1 MDIRKEEYRK
11 VLEKFPDVIS
21 VNGNDFH
28 LHFKINS
35 EALLEVD
42 FRKYPKKLK
51 AYLINYNKEY
61 KFKLSRIVTSLRNW
75 NRHSTDSVLEI
86 IDEILL
92 LIDNVKLNQIMI
104 KRDFLEGLVDMCQ
117 KGHPKKMKGI
127 LGVHK
132 GVVSEY
138 ILSSRACTDSD
149 KDFEIIR
156 PTCSIPLDFSYEGTF
171 ISRPSGTLSTNEKL
185 NQIFK
190 KRRFTMLLAHPYNL
204 SDSIKCFDTSGH
216 ILKHIII
223 D

>member
-21 VNGNDFH
+21 IGGDDFH
-28 LHFKINS
+28 LHLEIND
-35 EALLEVD
+35 EILLEVD

-51 AYLINYNKEY
+51 AYLIRNKAD
-61 KFKLSRIVTSLRNW
+61 KFKLNKIVTTLRYW
-75 NRHSTDSVLEI
+75 NKHSTDSVLEI

-92 LIDNVKLNQIMI
+92 LIDNMKLNQIMI
-104 KRDFLEGLVDMCQ
+104 KKDFLEGLVDMCK

-138 ILSSRACTDSD
+138 IVSSRACTDSD

-204 SDSIKCFDTSGH
+204 SDSIKCFDTSGK
-216 ILKHIII
+216 ILEHVII

>member
-21 VNGNDFH
+21 VDGDNYL
-28 LHFKINS
+28 LHFEINN
-35 EALLEVD
+35 EILLEVD
-42 FRKYPKKLK
+42 FRRYPKKLK
-51 AYLINYNKEY
+51 AYLIKNKTD
-61 KFKLSRIVTSLRNW
+61 KFKLSRIVSSLRNW

-92 LIDNVKLNQIMI
+92 LIDNMKLNQIMI
-104 KRDFLEGLVDMCQ
+104 KRDFLEGLIDMCQ
-117 KGHPKKMKGI
+117 KGHPKKLKGI

-132 GVVSEY
+132 GLVSEY

-171 ISRPSGTLSTNEKL
+171 ISRPSGILSTNEKL
-185 NQIFK
+185 NQVFK

-204 SDSIKCFDTSGH
+204 SDSIKCFDTSGQ
-216 ILKHIII
+216 ILEHIII

>member
-21 VNGNDFH
+21 VDGDNYL
-28 LHFKINS
+28 LHFEINN
-35 EALLEVD
+35 EILLEVD
-42 FRKYPKKLK
+42 FRRYPKKLK
-51 AYLINYNKEY
+51 AYLIKNKTD
-61 KFKLSRIVTSLRNW
+61 KFKLSRIVSSLRNW

-92 LIDNVKLNQIMI
+92 LIDNMKLNQIMI
-104 KRDFLEGLVDMCQ
+104 KRDFLEGLIDMCQ
-117 KGHPKKMKGI
+117 KGHPKKLKGI

-132 GVVSEY
+132 GLVSEY

-185 NQIFK
+185 NQVFK
-190 KRRFTMLLAHPYNL
+190 KRRFTMLLAYPYNI
-204 SDSIKCFDTSGH
+204 SDSIKCFDTSGQ
-216 ILKHIII
+216 ILEHIII

>member
-21 VNGNDFH
+21 IGGDDFH
-28 LHFKINS
+28 LHLEIND
-35 EALLEVD
+35 EILLEVD

-51 AYLINYNKEY
+51 AYLIRNKAD
-61 KFKLSRIVTSLRNW
+61 KFKLNRIVTTLRYW
-75 NRHSTDSVLEI
+75 NKYSTDSVLEI

-92 LIDNVKLNQIMI
+92 LIDNMKLNQIMI
-104 KRDFLEGLVDMCQ
+104 KKDFLEGLVDMCK

-138 ILSSRACTDSD
+138 IVSSRACTDSD

-156 PTCSIPLDFSYEGTF
+156 PTCSVPLDFSYEGTF

-204 SDSIKCFDTSGH
+204 SDSIKCFDTSGQ
-216 ILKHIII
+216 ILEHIII

>member
-1 MDIRKEEYRK
+1 MDIRKEEYQK
-11 VLEKFPDVIS
+11 VLDKFPDVIS
-21 VNGNDFH
+21 FGGDNYL
-28 LHFKINS
+28 LHFEINN
-35 EALLEVD
+35 EILLVVD
-42 FRKYPKKLK
+42 FRKYPKKMK
-51 AYLINYNKEY
+51 AYLIKNKTD
-61 KFKLSRIVTSLRNW
+61 KLKLSKIVTSLRYW
-75 NRHSTDSVLEI
+75 NKHSTDSVLEI

-92 LIDNVKLNQIMI
+92 LIDNMKLNQIMI
-104 KRDFLEGLVDMCQ
+104 KKDFLEGLVDMCQ
-117 KGHPKKMKGI
+117 KAHPKKMKGI

-138 ILSSRACTDSD
+138 IVSSRSCTDNN
-149 KDFEIIR
+149 KDFEIFR

-204 SDSIKCFDTSGH
+204 SDNIKCFDTSGQ
-216 ILKHIII
+216 ILEHIII

>member
-21 VNGNDFH
+21 IGGDDFH
-28 LHFKINS
+28 LHLEIND
-35 EALLEVD
+35 EILLEVD

-51 AYLINYNKEY
+51 AYLIRNKAD
-61 KFKLSRIVTSLRNW
+61 KFKLNRIVTSLRYW
-75 NRHSTDSVLEI
+75 NKHSVDSVLEI

-92 LIDNVKLNQIMI
+92 LIDNMKLNQIMI
-104 KRDFLEGLVDMCQ
+104 KKNFLEGLVDMCK

-138 ILSSRACTDSD
+138 IVSSRACTDSD

-190 KRRFTMLLAHPYNL
+190 KRRFTMLLAYPYNL
-204 SDSIKCFDTSGH
+204 SDNIKCFDTSGQ
-216 ILKHIII
+216 ILEHIII

>member
-1 MDIRKEEYRK
+1 MDLRKEEYLK

-21 VNGNDFH
+21 VGGDNFL
-28 LHFKINS
+28 LHFKINT
-35 EALLEVD
+35 EILLEVD
-42 FRKYPKKLK
+42 FRRYPKKLK
-51 AYLINYNKEY
+51 AYLIKNNRD
-61 KFKLSRIVTSLRNW
+61 KFKLSKIVSSLRNW
-75 NRHSTDSVLEI
+75 NKHSTDSVLEI

-92 LIDNVKLNQIMI
+92 LIDNMKLNQIMI
-104 KRDFLEGLVDMCQ
+104 KKDFLEGLVDMCQ

-138 ILSSRACTDSD
+138 IVSSRACTDSK

-156 PTCSIPLDFSYEGTF
+156 PTCSLPLDFSYEGTF

-185 NQIFK
+185 NQVFK
-190 KRRFTMLLAHPYNL
+190 KRRFTMLLAYPYNIT
-204 SDSIKCFDTSGH
+204 DNIKCFDTSGQ
-216 ILKHIII
+216 ILEHVII

>member
-1 MDIRKEEYRK
+1 MDIRKEEYQK

-21 VNGNDFH
+21 VGGDNFF
-28 LHFKINS
+28 LHFEINNGI
-35 EALLEVD
+35 LLEVD
-42 FRKYPKKLK
+42 FRKYPKKMK
-51 AYLINYNKEY
+51 AYLIKNKTD
-61 KFKLSRIVTSLRNW
+61 KFKLSRIVSSLRNW
-75 NRHSTDSVLEI
+75 NKHSTESVLEI

-92 LIDNVKLNQIMI
+92 LIDNMKLNQIMI
-104 KRDFLEGLVDMCQ
+104 KKDFLEGLVDMCQ

-138 ILSSRACTDSD
+138 IISSKACTDNE

-171 ISRPSGTLSTNEKL
+171 ISRPSGELSTNEKL
-185 NQIFK
+185 NRIFK
-190 KRRFTMLLAHPYNL
+190 KRRFTMLLAYPYNL
-204 SDSIKCFDTSGH
+204 SDNIKCFDTSGL
-216 ILKHIII
+216 ILEHIII

>member
-11 VLEKFPDVIS
+11 VLDKFPDAIS
-21 VNGNDFH
+21 VGGDNYL
-28 LHFKINS
+28 LHFEINNEIS
-35 EALLEVD
+35 LEVD
-42 FRKYPKKLK
+42 FRKYPKKMK
-51 AYLINYNKEY
+51 AYLIKNKTD
-61 KFKLSRIVTSLRNW
+61 KFKLGKIVTSLRYW
-75 NRHSTDSVLEI
+75 NKHSADSVLEI

-92 LIDNVKLNQIMI
+92 LVDNMKLNQIMI
-104 KRDFLEGLVDMCQ
+104 KKDFLEGLVDMCQ

-138 ILSSRACTDSD
+138 IVSSRACTDSD

-171 ISRPSGTLSTNEKL
+171 ISRPSGVLSTNEKL

-204 SDSIKCFDTSGH
+204 SDSIKCFDTSGQ
-216 ILKHIII
+216 ILEHIII

>member
-1 MDIRKEEYRK
+1 MDIRNEEYLK

-21 VNGNDFH
+21 VGGNNFN
-28 LHFKINS
+28 LHFKINPNIV
-35 EALLEVD
+35 LEVD
-42 FRKYPKKLK
+42 FRRYPKKMI
-51 AYLINYNKEY
+51 AYLINNERDT
-61 KFKLSRIVTSLRNW
+61 FKLSRIVSSLRYW
-75 NRHSTDSVLEI
+75 NKKAAAPVLEI

-92 LIDNVKLNQIMI
+92 LIDNLKFNQIMI
-104 KRDFLEGLVDMCQ
+104 KKDFLEGLVDMCQ
-117 KGHPKKMKGI
+117 KSHPKKMKGI

-138 ILSSRACTDSD
+138 IVSSKACTDSE

-156 PTCSIPLDFSYEGTF
+156 PTCSLPLDFTYEGTF

-190 KRRFTMLLAHPYNL
+190 KRRFTMLLAYPYNI
-204 SDSIKCFDTSGH
+204 SDNIKCFDTSGQ
-216 ILKHIII
+216 ILEHIII

>member
-1 MDIRKEEYRK
+1 MDVRKEEYLK

-21 VNGNDFH
+21 VGGDNSF
-28 LHFKINS
+28 LHFKINNEIS
-35 EALLEVD
+35 LEVD
-42 FRKYPKKLK
+42 FRKYPKKMN
-51 AYLINYNKEY
+51 AYLIKNKTDT
-61 KFKLSRIVTSLRNW
+61 FKLSKIVTSLRYW
-75 NRHSTDSVLEI
+75 NKHSADSVLEI

-92 LIDNVKLNQIMI
+92 LVDNMKLNQIMI
-104 KRDFLEGLVDMCQ
+104 KKDFLEGLVDMCQ

-127 LGVHK
+127 LGVNK

-138 ILSSRACTDSD
+138 IVSSRACTDSE

-171 ISRPSGTLSTNEKL
+171 ISRPSGVLSTNEKL

-190 KRRFTMLLAHPYNL
+190 KRRFTMLMAHPYNL
-204 SDSIKCFDTSGH
+204 SNNIKCFDTSGQ

>member
-11 VLEKFPDVIS
+11 VIEKFPDVIS

-28 LHFKINS
+28 LHLKINS
-35 EALLEVD
+35 ETLLEVD

-51 AYLINYNKEY
+51 AYLINEIRD
-61 KFKLSRIVTSLRNW
+61 KFKLSRIVASLRNW
-75 NRHSTDSVLEI
+75 NRHSTESVLEV

-92 LIDNVKLNQIMI
+92 LIDNMKLNQIMI
-104 KRDFLEGLVDMCQ
+104 KKDFLEGLVDMCQ
-117 KGHPKKMKGI
+117 KAHPKKMKGI
-127 LGVHK
+127 LGVNK

-138 ILSSRACTDSD
+138 ILSSRACTDSE
-149 KDFEIIR
+149 KDFELIR

-204 SDSIKCFDTSGH
+204 SDSIKCFDTSGQ
-216 ILKHIII
+216 ILEHIII

>member
-1 MDIRKEEYRK
+1 MDLRKEEYLK

-21 VNGNDFH
+21 VGGDNYL
-28 LHFKINS
+28 LHFEINTDI
-35 EALLEVD
+35 LLEVD

-51 AYLINYNKEY
+51 AYLIKNETD
-61 KFKLSRIVTSLRNW
+61 KFKLSRIIFSLRNW
-75 NRHSTDSVLEI
+75 NKHSTDSVLEI

-92 LIDNVKLNQIMI
+92 LIDNMKLNQIMI
-104 KRDFLEGLVDMCQ
+104 KKDFLEGLVDMCQ
-117 KGHPKKMKGI
+117 KGHPKKMRGV

-138 ILSSRACTDSD
+138 IVSSRACTDSK

-156 PTCSIPLDFSYEGTF
+156 PTCSLPLDFSYEGTF

-185 NQIFK
+185 NQVFK
-190 KRRFTMLLAHPYNL
+190 KRRFTMLLAYPYNIT
-204 SDSIKCFDTSGH
+204 DNIKCFDTSGQ
-216 ILKHIII
+216 ILEHIII

>member
-21 VNGNDFH
+21 IGGDDFH
-28 LHFKINS
+28 LHLEIND
-35 EALLEVD
+35 EILLEVD

-51 AYLINYNKEY
+51 AYLIRNKAD
-61 KFKLSRIVTSLRNW
+61 KFKLNRIVTSLRYW
-75 NRHSTDSVLEI
+75 NKYSADSVLEI

-92 LIDNVKLNQIMI
+92 LIDNMKLNQIMI
-104 KRDFLEGLVDMCQ
+104 KKDFLEGLVDMCK

-138 ILSSRACTDSD
+138 IVSSRACTDSN

-190 KRRFTMLLAHPYNL
+190 KRRFTMLLAYPYNL
-204 SDSIKCFDTSGH
+204 SDNIKCFDTSGQ
-216 ILKHIII
+216 ILELRII

>member
-11 VLEKFPDVIS
+11 VIEKFPDVIS

-28 LHFKINS
+28 LHLKINS
-35 EALLEVD
+35 ETLLEVD

-51 AYLINYNKEY
+51 AYLINEIRD
-61 KFKLSRIVTSLRNW
+61 KFKLSRIVASLRNW
-75 NRHSTDSVLEI
+75 NKHSTESVLEV

-92 LIDNVKLNQIMI
+92 LIDNMKLNQIMI
-104 KRDFLEGLVDMCQ
+104 KKDFLEGLVDMCQ
-117 KGHPKKMKGI
+117 KAHPKKMKGI

-132 GVVSEY
+132 GFVSEY
-138 ILSSRACTDSD
+138 IVSSRSCTDSN
-149 KDFEIIR
+149 KDFEIFR

-216 ILKHIII
+216 ILEHIII

>member
-21 VNGNDFH
+21 VGGDNYL
-28 LHFKINS
+28 LHFEINN
-35 EALLEVD
+35 EILLEVD
-42 FRKYPKKLK
+42 FRKYPKKMK
-51 AYLINYNKEY
+51 AYLIKNKGE
-61 KFKLSRIVTSLRNW
+61 KFKLSQIVTSLRYW
-75 NRHSTDSVLEI
+75 NKHSADSVLEI

-92 LIDNVKLNQIMI
+92 LIDNIKLNQIMI

-117 KGHPKKMKGI
+117 KIHPKKMKGI

-204 SDSIKCFDTSGH
+204 SDSIKCFDTSGQ
-216 ILKHIII
+216 ILEYIII